1 MMLTASSM
9 LLPCNIWDLLALV
22 GRDSCVKDARLLYT
36 LELQKHNNAKSDNG
50 ELILF
55 GIPFF
60 TDNFTTFVSLCCE
73 ESFEVSFSV
82 PSC

>member
-1 MMLTASSM
+1 MYGHQNDVNCKFYAPTMQYLGPTS
-9 LLPCNIWDLLALV
+9 L
-22 GRDSCVKDARLLYT
+22 GEDARLLYT

-73 ESFEVSFSV
+73 DSFEVSFPV
-82 PSC
+82 PSY